1 MVKQERAA
9 RTRENLIRAAAEVFE
24 REGYAVAS
32 LTVISSQAGVSN
44 GALHFHF
51 ASKEVLAREVE
62 QAAADVVHKLAE
74 GCRAAAGGLLAS
86 LVEATAR
93 LLAALAEDSLVRAGF
108 RLGHDPSRQ
117 GGDGGLW
124 RWWSAWVRDL
134 LVQAQREGEL
144 ARGVAPA
151 DVAAAF
157 VAVTA
162 GVEVLSGLEGGWLSP
177 ERAGRFWAFLL
188 PLLAAPGPP
197 PASAPAPAS
206 PSSPLPPAAPPSSPA
221 PSPPPASS
229 PAPPAASP
237 SSPPPASSPPAPG
250 APGRSAPGES
260 GAPGGSGPA

>member
-9 RTRENLIRAAAEVFE
+9 RTKENLIRSAAEVFE

-32 LTVISSQAGVSN
+32 LTAISSQAGVSN

-51 ASKEVLAREVE
+51 ASKEALAREVE

-74 GCRAAAGGLLAS
+74 ASRAAAGGLLHS
-86 LVEATAR
+86 LVDATAR
-93 LLAALAEDSLVRAGF
+93 LLAAVAEDPLVRAGF
-108 RLGHDPSRQ
+108 RLGHDPSRK

-124 RWWSAWVRDL
+124 RWWSAWVQDL

-162 GVEVLSGLEGGWLSP
+162 GFEVLSSLEGGWLSP

-188 PLLAAPGPP
+188 PLLAAPHPP
-197 PASAPAPAS
+197 PP
-206 PSSPLPPAAPPSSPA
+206 
-221 PSPPPASS
+221 
-229 PAPPAASP
+229 P
-237 SSPPPASSPPAPG
+237 SSPPPSSSSPDAPG
-250 APGRSAPGES
+250 
-260 GAPGGSGPA
+260 